1 MVVLIFITI
10 FVIQNKNNMNAQVG
24 DTIKI
29 IRMDDCNGTDLSAQK
44 MNGLIATISHIDSIG
59 QLHLKGY
66 GLAVIPELDKFEI
79 ITKK

>member
-1 MVVLIFITI
+1 M
-10 FVIQNKNNMNAQVG
+10 KAQVG

-29 IRMDDCNGTDLSAQK
+29 IRMDDNNGKDIAAQK
-44 MNGLIATISHIDSIG
+44 MNGVVATISHIDSIG

-66 GLAVIPELDKFEI
+66 GLAVIPDLDTFEI